1 MESPSLFI
9 IYLIANCAFTELPEL
24 SNGGAK
30 AEIPNC
36 PGMIH
41 MTPPPTPVL
50 AGITE
55 WYNKSHER

>member
-30 AEIPNC
+30 AEIPKC
-36 PGMIH
+36 PGMIP

-50 AGITE
+50 AGIPE
-55 WYNKSHER
+55 V